1 MAMRD
6 NRKSDDRLEE
16 LMKAALTSKMEPD
29 EEVNRRILRNWKE
42 NPAMGKQRR
51 KTLQIAAA
59 AVACVMLTGV
69 TVGATVRYMNAA
81 EAADAMGN
89 EEIAD
94 AFRGENA
101 VSIGEVQ
108 EWGDYRVT
116 LLGITTGEK
125 LVQADLSEEDLTL
138 SSTYAAVAIERLD
151 QTPMPSTG
159 DDAYGEQNFFISPL
173 IEGLAPWQYNIAS
186 MDGGYSDK
194 VENGILYR
202 IIECDDVMMFADR
215 TLYLCVSDTAFYDTN
230 AYNYDDSTGAISRN
244 ETYDGMNLLFT
255 LPIDPSK
262 ADEAAAEAYLKALEE
277 SQNADSEEDAG
288 EISALNDTAE
298 EQSSE
303 ILELLRQ
310 GNKEEATKDAELLNT
325 ETLTLKDDH
334 YEYSY
339 ATADEGIES
348 AGVYYF
354 YPDNFINGLDA
365 AVDYNFDDEG
375 EVKSLTIMIVQDN
388 GDNTATLE
396 VWKKAVS

>member
-1 MAMRD
+1 
-6 NRKSDDRLEE
+6 
-16 LMKAALTSKMEPD
+16 
-29 EEVNRRILRNWKE
+29 
-42 NPAMGKQRR
+42 
-51 KTLQIAAA
+51 
-59 AVACVMLTGV
+59 
-69 TVGATVRYMNAA
+69 
-81 EAADAMGN
+81 
-89 EEIAD
+89 
-94 AFRGENA
+94 
-101 VSIGEVQ
+101 
-108 EWGDYRVT
+108 
-116 LLGITTGEK
+116 
-125 LVQADLSEEDLTL
+125 
-138 SSTYAAVAIERLD
+138 
-151 QTPMPSTG
+151 
-159 DDAYGEQNFFISPL
+159 
-173 IEGLAPWQYNIAS
+173 

>member
-1 MAMRD
+1 MRD
-6 NRKSDDRLEE
+6 NRKSDDMLEE

-29 EEVNRRILRNWKE
+29 EEINRRILRNWKE

-89 EEIAD
+89 EEIAE

-101 VSIGEVQ
+101 VSVGEVQ

-125 LVQADLSEEDLTL
+125 LVQADLSEEDLML

-151 QTPMPSTG
+151 QMPMPSTG

-173 IEGLAPWQYNIAS
+173 IEGLTPWQYNIAS

-215 TLYLCVSDTAFYDTN
+215 TLYLCVSDTAFYDTK
-230 AYNYDDSTGAISRN
+230 AYNYDASTGAISRN

-310 GNKEEATKDAELLNT
+310 GNKEEATKGAELLDT
-325 ETLTLKDDH
+325 ETLTLEDDH

-348 AGVYYF
+348 TGVYYF

-365 AVDYNFDDEG
+365 TVNYNFDDEG
-375 EVKSLTIMIVQDN
+375 EVKSLTIMILQDN